1 ASAERADY
9 CFLPYGIL
17 RRDAAC
23 CLSPHSCIFLG
34 GLQRARR
41 RPAGIHVREIQGV
54 ELRPENVALRAHSG
68 VCFILFF
75 AMPAGGDEI
84 HIGLH
89 RKARGRKDSVTA
101 QREIA
106 RKAGRF
112 DDFQPSFDPAWLCA
126 VAVVIGNPLAPGK
139 SERRIFSARENR
151 SEEHTSELQSPYDL
165 VCRLLL
171 EKKKA

>member
-1 ASAERADY
+1 
-9 CFLPYGIL
+9 
-17 RRDAAC
+17 
-23 CLSPHSCIFLG
+23 
-34 GLQRARR
+34 
-41 RPAGIHVREIQGV
+41 
-54 ELRPENVALRAHSG
+54 PENVALRAHSG

-151 SEEHTSELQSPYDL
+151 GVFDGNSVLVEVAVECPGLKLTAGELVVMHEQMKWVFVVIALFANGMEASGELGFGKGRPFESA
-165 VCRLLL
+165 CHWHGHSSNSMPS
-171 EKKKA
+171 